1 MYIRDYII
9 LILATLKIINKTDVP
24 LFGSIEILIGVICVN
39 GICTGK
45 HKTCQIKLA
54 SFMFG

>member
-39 GICTGK
+39 VFAQ
-45 HKTCQIKLA
+45 KT
-54 SFMFG
+54 